1 MAIKIQLPRLG
12 WSMEEGKFLS
22 WLKQDGE
29 TVKEGEPL
37 FTLESD
43 KAAQEVESTDGGILS
58 IPPTGPQPG
67 ETVKVGQLLGYLL
80 AEGEPT
86 PSGTEAQPA
95 LEDPK
100 QGDPTVHTPVP
111 AAMTSAATHGGAP
124 GSPES
129 LAAATPTVGKAT
141 PASPRA
147 RRAARELGVSLSNL
161 QPTGKGGRI
170 RERDVLAASADSPQL
185 DDSMRE
191 MPITPMR
198 RTIAR
203 RMVDSLNNTAP
214 VTLTCRCDAT
224 ALVAFRA
231 QLKKAGAEVV
241 PGVTDILV
249 KITGGA
255 LLAHPMLTA
264 RWDERRLLL
273 PKQIHIGIAVE
284 TDNGL
289 LVPVLRDV
297 CTSALTA
304 LAVRSRQLFDAA
316 RTGRLGSSE
325 MQGGCF
331 TISNLGNF
339 GIEGFT
345 PIINHPETAILGVGT
360 ILREA
365 VVLEDGTFTSR
376 LQMTLSLTFDHRIVD
391 GAPAARFL
399 QTLRARL
406 EEPVAWLI

>member
-22 WLKQDGE
+22 WLKQDGDA
-29 TVKEGEPL
+29 VKEGEPL

-43 KAAQEVESTDGGILS
+43 KAAQEVESTDSGILS
-58 IPPTGPQPG
+58 IPTNGPQPG

-80 AEGEPT
+80 AEGEPA
-86 PSGTEAQPA
+86 PSGNDTPA
-95 LEDPK
+95 ADGAPK
-100 QGDPTVHTPVP
+100 QAPHTANEPVHGTVQP
-111 AAMTSAATHGGAP
+111 SATHGGAM
-124 GSPES
+124 SAPES
-129 LAAATPTVGKAT
+129 VAAVRQTVGKAI

-147 RRAARELGVSLSNL
+147 RRAARERDIDLSSL

-170 RERDVLAASADSPQL
+170 RERDVLAACADSEQL
-185 DDSMRE
+185 DDSMIE

-203 RMVDSLNNTAP
+203 RMIESLNKTAP

-224 ALVAFRA
+224 ELVAFRA
-231 QLKKAGAEVV
+231 QLKKAGADIV
-241 PGVTDILV
+241 PGVTDILA

-255 LLAHPMLTA
+255 LLAHPLLTA
-264 RWDERRLLL
+264 RWDQARLLL
-273 PKQIHIGIAVE
+273 PKQIHVGIAVE
-284 TDNGL
+284 TDTGL

-297 CTSALTA
+297 CTSTLTA

-325 MQGGCF
+325 MQDGCF
-331 TISNLGNF
+331 TISNLGSF

-345 PIINHPETAILGVGT
+345 PIINHPETAILGVGA

-365 VVLEDGTFTSR
+365 VALEDGTFTSR

-399 QTLRARL
+399 QTLRTRL

>member
-22 WLKQDGE
+22 WLKLDGQ

-43 KAAQEVESTDGGILS
+43 KAAQEVESTDSGILS
-58 IPPTGPQPG
+58 IPPNGPLPG

-80 AEGEPT
+80 AEGESAPA
-86 PSGTEAQPA
+86 GTGVAPA
-95 LEDPK
+95 AEVPEQAL
-100 QGDPTVHTPVP
+100 PTVHAPVRATVP
-111 AAMTSAATHGGAP
+111 SPATHGGAT
-124 GSPES
+124 SAPES
-129 LAAATPTVGKAT
+129 VVAATPTVGKAT

-147 RRAARELGVSLSNL
+147 RRAARALAVDLTSL

-170 RERDVLAASADSPQL
+170 RERDVVAASAVSSQW
-185 DDSMRE
+185 DDSMIE

-203 RMVDSLNNTAP
+203 RMVESLNHTAP

-231 QLKKAGAEVV
+231 QLKKAGANVV
-241 PGVTDILV
+241 PGVTDILA

-264 RWDERRLLL
+264 RWDEKRLLL

-284 TDNGL
+284 TDAGL

-297 CTSALTA
+297 CTSTLTA
-304 LAVRSRQLFDAA
+304 LAVRSRELFNAA
-316 RTGRLGSSE
+316 RTGRLGASE

-345 PIINHPETAILGVGT
+345 PIINHPETAILGVGA

-365 VVLEDGTFTSR
+365 VALEDGTFTSR

-399 QTLRARL
+399 QTLRARF

>member
-1 MAIKIQLPRLG
+1 
-12 WSMEEGKFLS
+12 MEEGKFLS
-22 WLKQDGE
+22 WLKQNGDA
-29 TVKEGEPL
+29 VQEGEPL

-58 IPPTGPQPG
+58 IPPNGPQPG
-67 ETVKVGQLLGYLL
+67 ETVKVGQILGYLL
-80 AEGEPT
+80 ADGESA
-86 PSGTEAQPA
+86 PSGTDVPPAAEA
-95 LEDPK
+95 PK
-100 QGDPTVHTPVP
+100 Q
-111 AAMTSAATHGGAP
+111 
-124 GSPES
+124 
-129 LAAATPTVGKAT
+129 ATPTVHAPVPATMPSPATDGDATRAPESVAGATRSVGKTT

-147 RRAARELGVSLSNL
+147 RRAARELAVNLSSL

-170 RERDVLAASADSPQL
+170 RERDVLAANADSAQL
-185 DDSMRE
+185 DDSMME

-198 RTIAR
+198 RAIAR
-203 RMVDSLNNTAP
+203 RMVASLNNTAP

-224 ALVAFRA
+224 ELVAFRA

-241 PGVTDILV
+241 PGVTDILA

-255 LLAHPMLTA
+255 LLAHSMLTA
-264 RWDERRLLL
+264 RWDERRLLV

-284 TDNGL
+284 TDTGL

-297 CTSALTA
+297 LTSSLTA

-316 RTGRLGSSE
+316 RTGRLDASE

-345 PIINHPETAILGVGT
+345 PVINHPETAILGVGA

-365 VVLEDGTFTSR
+365 VALEDGTFTSR

-406 EEPVAWLI
+406 EEPIAWLI